1 MVECTT
7 NLKAKQV
14 AGRKMSDSKVKN
26 ETADHKEA
34 HNERRK
40 YVKPA
45 FAEEETFQTFTLSCA
60 EGRKCATGV
69 LPPS

>member
-1 MVECTT
+1 
-7 NLKAKQV
+7 
-14 AGRKMSDSKVKN
+14 MSNSKIEN
-26 ETADHKEA
+26 ETADHQEA
-34 HNERRK
+34 PDKRRK

-60 EGRKCATGV
+60 EGRKCATGE